1 MKINIFHALGPAVVD
16 FMTHDERRTIDQLS
30 ARLSNCHEFEERRK
44 NDFIK
49 GHIDRTEAAQKD
61 SQEYKSNIQNS
72 FAK

>member
-16 FMTHDERRTIDQLS
+16 FMTPDERRTIDQLS
-30 ARLSNCHEFEERRK
+30 ARLSNSPEFEERLK